1 MPHKSHQNASCGT
14 APQHALPDVPPYT
27 RLNND
32 YKRCKEGADMFING
46 TFEISN
52 VLMAFVGVGVLL
64 IGGLLVSMRLRH
76 RYHPSLIGA
85 LIGALFCF
93 LLLEALPAI
102 T

>member
-1 MPHKSHQNASCGT
+1 
-14 APQHALPDVPPYT
+14 
-27 RLNND
+27 
-32 YKRCKEGADMFING
+32 MFING
-46 TFEISN
+46 TYQISY
-52 VLMAFVGVGVLL
+52 VLMAFVAMGALL

-76 RYHPSLIGA
+76 RYQPGLIGV